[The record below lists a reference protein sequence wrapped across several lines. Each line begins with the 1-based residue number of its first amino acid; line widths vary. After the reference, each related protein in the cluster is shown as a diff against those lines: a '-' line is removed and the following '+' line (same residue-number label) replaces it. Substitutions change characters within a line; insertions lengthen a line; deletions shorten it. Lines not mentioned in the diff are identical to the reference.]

1 MTAAANIAQR
11 RKLSDV
17 RCYCGGIP
25 KLVDA
30 SGKYPGHT
38 VFLVRCECLI
48 EGPQAANDQ
57 DALNKFERMVEAIPQ
72 AIAEINQRHA
82 VEILQ
87 RKPAP
92 RGRRCDHC
100 GFLKEFEVCA
110 ICGDGQIQ

>member
-1 MTAAANIAQR
+1 MNAPARIAKPR
-11 RKLSDV
+11 TVYDV
-17 RCYCGGIP
+17 RCYCGGVP

-38 VFLVRCECLI
+38 VFLVRCSCLM

-57 DALNKFERMVEAIPQ
+57 DALNKFERMVEALPD
-72 AIAEINQRHA
+72 AIAEDNQRRA
-82 VEILQ
+82 LEVLK
-87 RKPAP
+87 RMPVP

-110 ICGDGQIQ
+110 ICGDGQLQ